1 MKNTLKAKLAKLAAF
16 SMAVATIAN
25 VGTVTATAT
34 EIDAYAEAQAKAKE
48 MEELIEYLDPFVSV
62 EENEDNVNIFVLDVP
77 ESVKDS
83 IDSDLLDALTMNI
96 ESVNEEAMAEDV
108 IITDNGTVYEN
119 SDEYV
124 LQGGNIDKFK
134 EYWWGGKR
142 WACRNCAYDI
152 QDAFNKISSGAW
164 GVSGVGGLVTLGC
177 APVGA
182 GMILGGIY
190 DALLYGW
197 CATDIGKTLRNYPNS
212 GVIITLT
219 AVSYGVDPQ

>member
-77 ESVKDS
+77 ESVEDS

-96 ESVNEEAMAEDV
+96 EAVNEEAIRIFCSTLYHED
-108 IITDNGTVYEN
+108 II
-119 SDEYV
+119 S
-124 LQGGNIDKFK
+124 
-134 EYWWGGKR
+134 
-142 WACRNCAYDI
+142 
-152 QDAFNKISSGAW
+152 
-164 GVSGVGGLVTLGC
+164 
-177 APVGA
+177 
-182 GMILGGIY
+182 
-190 DALLYGW
+190 
-197 CATDIGKTLRNYPNS
+197 
-212 GVIITLT
+212 
-219 AVSYGVDPQ
+219 